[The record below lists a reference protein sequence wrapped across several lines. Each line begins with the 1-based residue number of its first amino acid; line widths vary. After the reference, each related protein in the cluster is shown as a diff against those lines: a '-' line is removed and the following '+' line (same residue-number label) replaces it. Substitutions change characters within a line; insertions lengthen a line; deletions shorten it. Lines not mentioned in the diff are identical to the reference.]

1 MTRLTKPEFVINYNG
16 GKMFHYILEK
26 RWTVWKNSMEF
37 YKTLVQKNSVQ
48 IVFQQ
53 VKNNGP
59 ISRRELQE
67 ITGLSWGTISR
78 VVEHLVTQEYIVV
91 LDEKQSKGVG
101 PKTEKFDVSPDKHY
115 FIGVDLDNRGLLA
128 IVTDMKG
135 RTIASAEHRWSVF
148 TRENVLDK
156 LFQILDELVER
167 YKDNY
172 VKGIGFAVQGV
183 ADVRKGVSN
192 YIGKIAGWKDVP
204 LKDLMEK
211 RYGVRVEV
219 VHDPDC
225 LMKCETTSGVL
236 KDKTV
241 KDVLM
246 LHYNYELALGMSIM
260 MNGQI
265 YLGHNGRA
273 GEIGYTILGTKED
286 DSYEMLEQYIMHR
299 DEVIEPSILCDYVAR
314 GVAMA
319 NSFFNPEAIVLH
331 IVGCPFQD
339 MMVEIIQK
347 RIMDGSWDP
356 TVELLLSS
364 LKYDA
369 KATGAALIVIED
381 EINIMA

>member
-1 MTRLTKPEFVINYNG
+1 
-16 GKMFHYILEK
+16 MFHYILEK